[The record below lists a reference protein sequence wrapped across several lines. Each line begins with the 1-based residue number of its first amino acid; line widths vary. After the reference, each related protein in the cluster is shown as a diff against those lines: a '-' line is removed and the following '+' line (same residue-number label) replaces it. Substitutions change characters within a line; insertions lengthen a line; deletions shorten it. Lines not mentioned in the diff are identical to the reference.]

1 MHDSP
6 TRPARPRISARNRSL
21 APGSVLSYL
30 IDMTDTLSHFIG
42 GERVSAETPLASI
55 NPSNT
60 DEVVARFPAGGAD
73 EVDAAAK
80 AARAAFPAWSDASPE
95 VRSDLLDKVGTQI
108 MARAAELGNL
118 LSREEGKTLAE
129 GTGEAMRAGRIF
141 KYFAGE
147 ALRRHGRTMNSTR
160 PGIDVEVH
168 REAVGVVGLITPWN
182 FPIAIPAWK
191 TAPALAFGNTVV
203 LKPANPTPAIAA
215 ALAEI
220 IHEAGAPA
228 GVFNMVLGEGGVGAA
243 IVAHDE
249 VDAISFTGSQLVGG
263 KVAEGAVRRQAR
275 VQLEMGG
282 KNPLVILDDA
292 DLDRAVAAAIDGG
305 FFGTGQRCT
314 ASSRVIVTEG
324 IHDRFVAALAERAKA
339 LKVGDALDPSTQIG
353 PAVNESQLAQNL
365 SYIEIATGEGGRLV
379 TGGERLS
386 LATPGFYMSPA
397 VIADTAPDM
406 RINGEEVFGPVV
418 STVRVKDYEEALEVA
433 NRGQFGLSAGIVTNS
448 LKHARHFR
456 RNVRAGMV
464 MVNLPTA
471 GVDYHVP
478 FGGTRKSSY
487 GPREQGFAAV
497 EFYTQMKTVYV
508 AG

>member
-1 MHDSP
+1 M
-6 TRPARPRISARNRSL
+6 AEA
-21 APGSVLSYL
+21 
-30 IDMTDTLSHFIG
+30 LSHLIG
-42 GERVSAETPLASI
+42 GEWISSETPHASI

-60 DEVVARFPAGGAD
+60 DDVVARFPAGGRD
-73 EVDAAAK
+73 EVDSAAK
-80 AARAAFPAWSDASPE
+80 AARAAFPAWAEASPE
-95 VRSDLLDKVGTQI
+95 VRSDLLDKVGSTI
-108 MARAAELGNL
+108 MTRAAELGRL

-129 GTGEAMRAGRIF
+129 GTGEVMRAARIF

-147 ALRRHGRTMNSTR
+147 ALRRHGRTMPSTR

-168 REAVGVVGLITPWN
+168 REALGVVGLITPWN

-191 TAPALAFGNTVV
+191 AAPALAFGNTVV
-203 LKPANPTPAIAA
+203 LKPANPTPAIAH
-215 ALAEI
+215 ALAAI
-220 IHEAGAPA
+220 IHEAGAPP
-228 GVFNMVLGEGGVGAA
+228 GVFNLVLGEGGVGAA
-243 IVAHDE
+243 IVEHEE
-249 VDAISFTGSQLVGG
+249 VDAVSFTGSQYVGG
-263 KVAEGAVRRQAR
+263 KVAEGAIRRQAR

-292 DLDRAVAAAIDGG
+292 DLERAVTCAIDGA
-305 FFGTGQRCT
+305 FYATGQRCT
-314 ASSRVIVTEG
+314 ASSRVIVTQE
-324 IHDRFVAALAERAKA
+324 IHDRFVEALAERAKA
-339 LKVGDALDPSTQIG
+339 LRVGDALDPATQIG
-353 PAVNESQLAQNL
+353 PAVSESQLSQNL
-365 SYIEIATGEGGRLV
+365 SYIEIATKEGGRLV
-379 TGGERLS
+379 TGGERLERS
-386 LATPGFYMSPA
+386 APGFFMAPA

-406 RINGEEVFGPVV
+406 RINCEEVFGPVV
-418 STVRVKDYEEALEVA
+418 STVRVRDYEEALEVA

-497 EFYTQMKTVYV
+497 EFYTQMKTVYI
-508 AG
+508 GG